1 VGRLREMS
9 ARGAQRFDLLLDLGT
24 ADAAAVMEA
33 AREAAW
39 APVVRRI
46 LGDDAAV
53 QVSVVYSRPGA
64 GEQEWHSD
72 GPHVGAVAGWDGEG
86 AAPPYAL
93 CVFVPLVNLNAT
105 VGFTQVR
112 RPAWSWRRRRMWWRP
127 G

>member
-1 VGRLREMS
+1 MS